1 MTGLMPLDEAHARL
15 IAALRPCAPETVPLA
30 DAAGR
35 VLAEPVQARRTQPP
49 ADLSAMDGYAVRAAD
64 ARAGAKLTL
73 VDTIYAGQMPDAPLQ
88 PGQTAR
94 LFTGSPLPA
103 GADAVLIQEQAEAAE
118 DRVHVHADVAPGQHV
133 RRAGSDFFDR
143 AELIAA
149 GTRLSP
155 FHLSLAAAGDCAGL
169 CVHRR
174 PTVMLFSTGDELVA
188 PGMPR
193 RPGQI
198 VDAVAPGL
206 TALAAQAGARPHH
219 LGIFPDDPAALEGL
233 MPGLSGADMIVSVG
247 GASVG
252 DKDLIRTALP
262 GLTLDFWRLAMRP
275 GKPLLF
281 GRLNGVPFL
290 GLPGNPVSAL
300 VCAWLLLMPALR
312 RLGGQDGAMTT
323 PTDLPLAQA
332 IPANGSRRDFQRAQ
346 IIGGRVKPFAV
357 QDSAMLTPLAAAD
370 ALLMRPERDGART
383 AGENVPVFP
392 LKWT

>member
-1 MTGLMPLDEAHARL
+1 
-15 IAALRPCAPETVPLA
+15 
-30 DAAGR
+30 
-35 VLAEPVQARRTQPP
+35 
-49 ADLSAMDGYAVRAAD
+49 
-64 ARAGAKLTL
+64 
-73 VDTIYAGQMPDAPLQ
+73 
-88 PGQTAR
+88 
-94 LFTGSPLPA
+94 
-103 GADAVLIQEQAEAAE
+103 
-118 DRVHVHADVAPGQHV
+118 
-133 RRAGSDFFDR
+133 
-143 AELIAA
+143 
-149 GTRLSP
+149 
-155 FHLSLAAAGDCAGL
+155 
-169 CVHRR
+169 
-174 PTVMLFSTGDELVA
+174 
-188 PGMPR
+188 
-193 RPGQI
+193 
-198 VDAVAPGL
+198 
-206 TALAAQAGARPHH
+206 
-219 LGIFPDDPAALEGL
+219 
-233 MPGLSGADMIVSVG
+233 
-247 GASVG
+247 
-252 DKDLIRTALP
+252 
-262 GLTLDFWRLAMRP
+262 MRP